1 MVREE
6 KHDRGLEFV
15 TAVVER
21 VSQPFESVRR
31 VTARLPEIIDHAAWG
46 RANVAFRIFLGDD
59 YGGASRIYT
68 VRKFDPAR
76 RTISFD
82 IILHGESSPM
92 MQWSS
97 QLDRDARFDIAGP
110 RPHFLIPDANGK
122 KLALF
127 LDATGIPAL
136 CAILAEAEA
145 PIPGTGWVHVDDES
159 YFAELPACPGL
170 TLHRIG
176 GAGTGDVPL
185 LEQTLALNDPM
196 IGSVWGAGERKEMRT
211 IRAHFRDT
219 LGLPASAVAVAGY
232 WTSGI
237 SNSQVD
243 KIRQKVYESLLAKGG
258 TPEEFDDLALEL

>member
-21 VSQPFESVRR
+21 VSQPFQSVRR
-31 VTARLPEIIDHAAWG
+31 VTARLSEIIDHAAWG

-68 VRKFDPAR
+68 VRAFDAEQ
-76 RTISFD
+76 RTICFD
-82 IILHGESSPM
+82 IVLHGESSPM

-97 QLDRDARFDIAGP
+97 QLDRGTRFDIAGP
-110 RPHFLIPDANGK
+110 RPHFLIPDAGDRK
-122 KLALF
+122 VALF
-127 LDATGIPAL
+127 LDATAIPAL
-136 CAILAEAEA
+136 FALLTQAEA
-145 PIPGTGWVHVDDES
+145 PISGTGWVHTDDER
-159 YFAELPACPGL
+159 YFAELPDCPGL
-170 TLHRIG
+170 VLHRIG
-176 GAGTGDVPL
+176 GAGTRDVPL
-185 LEQTLALNDPM
+185 LEQALALNGPM

-211 IRAHFRDT
+211 VRAHFRDT
-219 LGLPASAVAVAGY
+219 LGLPASSVAVAGY

-243 KIRQKVYESLLAKGG
+243 KVRQKVYESLLAEGG
-258 TPEEFDDLALEL
+258 TPEEFDYLSLEL